1 MPNWFAKTK
10 EMAAFDRYFST
21 RDVSEK
27 ELLDRYLKALERLQG
42 PDFYSRADALDTQWA
57 GLANQGLQTKMSLD
71 RHFRGDWIHHN
82 YPNRPDEFG
91 GEGGRFWPQVP
102 SSKVI
107 DELRFGVMA
116 AIHKAMGDTELI
128 NLGVPDDYRE
138 ELWVPELENG
148 IDIDDG
154 IRGIALSWNCV
165 APAGEN
171 YFEAEALRGP
181 TVVEF
186 AIATPR
192 PYGHSTLN
200 ALADEIGA
208 GRIAMES
215 LVGGTV
221 ADS

>member
-1 MPNWFAKTK
+1 
-10 EMAAFDRYFST
+10 
-21 RDVSEK
+21 VSEGQ
-27 ELLDRYLKALERLQG
+27 LLDRYKQALARM
-42 PDFYSRADALDTQWA
+42 PRTDFYQRADALDTQWA
-57 GLANQGLQTKMSLD
+57 GVANNGLLKKMSLD

-82 YPNRPDEFG
+82 YPDRPDEFG

-107 DELRFGVMA
+107 DELRFGVIA
-116 AIHKAMGDTELI
+116 AIHKAMGESQLI
-128 NLGVPDDYRE
+128 ALGVPDGYRE
-138 ELWVPELENG
+138 DLWKPELDNG

-165 APAGEN
+165 APAGEA
-171 YFEAEALRGP
+171 YFEADALRGP

-192 PYGHSTLN
+192 PYGHSTLT
-200 ALADEIGA
+200 ALSDEIGA

-215 LVGGTV
+215 LVGGNI

>member
-1 MPNWFAKTK
+1 
-10 EMAAFDRYFST
+10 
-21 RDVSEK
+21 
-27 ELLDRYLKALERLQG
+27 
-42 PDFYSRADALDTQWA
+42 
-57 GLANQGLQTKMSLD
+57 
-71 RHFRGDWIHHN
+71 
-82 YPNRPDEFG
+82 
-91 GEGGRFWPQVP
+91 VP
-102 SSKVI
+102 SSKVV
-107 DELRFGVMA
+107 DELRFGVIA
-116 AIHKAMGDTELI
+116 AIHKAMGETELI

-138 ELWVPELENG
+138 ELWVPELDNG

-192 PYGHSTLN
+192 PYGHSTIN
-200 ALADEIGA
+200 ALAEEVGA
-208 GRIAMES
+208 GRIAVES
-215 LVGGTV
+215 LVGGHV

>member
-1 MPNWFAKTK
+1 MPRN
-10 EMAAFDRYFST
+10 
-21 RDVSEK
+21 
-27 ELLDRYLKALERLQG
+27 
-42 PDFYSRADALDTQWA
+42 DFYRRADALDTQWA
-57 GLANQGLQTKMSLD
+57 GVANQGLLTKMSLD

-82 YPNRPDEFG
+82 YPDHPDEFG

-107 DELRFGVMA
+107 EELRFGVIA
-116 AIHKAMGDTELI
+116 AIHKAMGDTELR

-138 ELWVPELENG
+138 ELWVPEIENG

-192 PYGHSTLN
+192 PYGHSTIN
-200 ALADEIGA
+200 ALAEELGA

-215 LVGGTV
+215 LVGGTI